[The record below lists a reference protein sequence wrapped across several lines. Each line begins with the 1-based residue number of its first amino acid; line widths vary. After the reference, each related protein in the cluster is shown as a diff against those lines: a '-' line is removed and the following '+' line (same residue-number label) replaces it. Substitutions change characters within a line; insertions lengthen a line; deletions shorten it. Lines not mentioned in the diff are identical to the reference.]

1 MKNLELCEINKS
13 KILKAVEKCESGKVI
28 WLCRGS
34 NGLSIKKRLASA
46 RMPKTAFSR
55 IYGNNV
61 RYEWDTISFAIKMDD
76 FFGGPGKT
84 IQTV

>member
-1 MKNLELCEINKS
+1 MNNLELCEINKS
-13 KILKAVEKCESGKVI
+13 RILKAVEKCESGKVI
-28 WLCRGS
+28 WLCRGN

-55 IYGNNV
+55 IYGNNMKCS
-61 RYEWDTISFAIKMDD
+61 WDVVSFAVKMDD

-84 IQTV
+84 IRIV